1 MKNKKRKWR
10 NSWVNTKL
18 LLKEV
23 LFEGFFDFVL
33 PVLSSI
39 VTAIAVT
46 ILIFRDDTK
55 MLRGA
60 PGRYRNAP
68 QTKRLKPRLL

>member
-39 VTAIAVT
+39 FTAIAVT
-46 ILIFRDDTK
+46 ILILK
-55 MLRGA
+55 MRG
-60 PGRYRNAP
+60 
-68 QTKRLKPRLL
+68 